1 MVKKRII
8 LILLLISLVFQ
19 TAVYAMNI
27 VEDDNTA
34 IEEGSETT
42 ENIIE
47 KEPEDNT
54 EESKPEEPSTNNT
67 TTITTPEATT
77 RPSYESQ
84 TTNSKVKSENANL
97 NSLVLEGTD
106 LAPEFKPSITEYT
119 AIVGLDVENIKVVA
133 KTEDSEATVAV
144 KGNKDLEEGENTIT
158 IVVEAEAGNTKTYT
172 IKVTKTLDEEKMN
185 ARLKSLI
192 VQGFNIYPSFQNN
205 IYNYNLNISEE
216 ILKLDIS
223 AETEN
228 EKATFIIE
236 GNDNLKNG
244 DNLIKII
251 VTAED
256 GVTTNE
262 YKINVFINSNVV
274 KVQLE
279 SKLPAL
285 ILLAVLGVTAII
297 LTVMLIKKNKK

>member
-27 VEDDNTA
+27 VEDNNTA

-119 AIVGLDVENIKVVA
+119 AIVGLDVENIKVEA
-133 KTEDSEATVAV
+133 K
-144 KGNKDLEEGENTIT
+144 
-158 IVVEAEAGNTKTYT
+158 
-172 IKVTKTLDEEKMN
+172 
-185 ARLKSLI
+185 
-192 VQGFNIYPSFQNN
+192 
-205 IYNYNLNISEE
+205 
-216 ILKLDIS
+216 
-223 AETEN
+223 
-228 EKATFIIE
+228 
-236 GNDNLKNG
+236 
-244 DNLIKII
+244 
-251 VTAED
+251 
-256 GVTTNE
+256 
-262 YKINVFINSNVV
+262 
-274 KVQLE
+274 
-279 SKLPAL
+279 
-285 ILLAVLGVTAII
+285 
-297 LTVMLIKKNKK
+297 